1 MRQAVVHTRQKL
13 NTSERRTSTVLGVPR
28 SSLRYKA
35 KAQDNDAL
43 RLAMIRLAKQYGR
56 YGYRKI
62 AELLRIEGW
71 RVNHKKVERLWR
83 EEGLKLPE
91 RHKKRRRL
99 YHKDSSVIRLRPT
112 HANHV
117 WAIDFVH
124 DKLSNGRSYKML
136 SVLDEY
142 TRQALCVEVKDK
154 MNSDDV
160 LEVMH
165 RLLLKYGKPEF
176 IRFDNGREFVAE
188 HLQEWL
194 RRVGVT
200 PIQIYPGSPWENGY
214 NERFNGTLRRE
225 VLNSQWFNSIKQS
238 QVAINVWPT
247 EYNHIRPHNA
257 LGMLPPAPET
267 LLENPILLALKLGAR
282 QEIFNEL

>member
-1 MRQAVVHTRQKL
+1 MIHTRKKL
-13 NTSERRTSTVLGVPR
+13 NTSERRTCAVLSVSR
-28 SSLRYKA
+28 SSLHYKA
-35 KAQDNDAL
+35 KFQDNDAL
-43 RLAMIRLAKQYGR
+43 RLAMIRLAKQHGR

-91 RHKKRRRL
+91 RHKKPRRL

-136 SVLDEY
+136 TVLDEY

-176 IRFDNGREFVAE
+176 IRSDNGGEFVAE

-194 RRVGVT
+194 RKVGVT

-225 VLNSQWFNSIKQS
+225 VLNAEWFHSIKQA

-282 QEIFNEL
+282 QEIFKKI